1 MRATL
6 NVTTGPDRGKSFDLI
21 DPLTNIGTSTENQ
34 VVLSDASVAA
44 HQASIAFR
52 DGRFFIYTPPTAEI
66 EVDGNKIP
74 PEQRVWLPAEATIQ
88 VSRRTALHFVCTDM
102 PGSEGEFA
110 AAPQAA
116 APVPAARDP
125 GQRTT
130 ASFAPVPVPAPL
142 PGGLV
147 PPARDPGQ
155 RTTTSFAPIPSG
167 GPLPAA
173 SVPPVR
179 EPGQRTTTTFPKPK
193 PSPSDGTG
201 SANDLPS
208 PLRASRSEK
217 KAPKVAKF
225 ITDSP
230 GNLLVKLGEDGHLPE
245 LTLEEGQVRTASDA
259 QEAKSNPLLLIAALC
274 FSFGMTGLML
284 FMDMEDTGGG
294 GKRAEASQKI
304 VDYYGG
310 EDEELKPYQTHL
322 RRARQARSRYDYQAE
337 RAEYYKVLE
346 MLRAEGKS
354 KFTGLTGT
362 PERDDK
368 LKELIGELLSD

>member
-6 NVTTGPDRGKSFDLI
+6 NVTTGPDRGKSFDLSE
-21 DPLTNIGTSTENQ
+21 PLTHIGTGAENQ
-34 VVLSDASVAA
+34 VMLTDPSVGP
-44 HQASIAFR
+44 HQASIAYR

-102 PGSEGEFA
+102 PGSGGVDE
-110 AAPQAA
+110 AP
-116 APVPAARDP
+116 PVPAAREP

-130 ASFAPVPVPAPL
+130 AAFAPIPAPAPL
-142 PGGLV
+142 PVAPV
-147 PPARDPGQ
+147 PPLRDPGQ
-155 RTTTSFAPIPSG
+155 RTTTSFAPISTAA
-167 GPLPAA
+167 PLPAA
-173 SVPPVR
+173 PPPPR
-179 EPGQRTTTTFPKPK
+179 EPGQKTTATFPKPK
-193 PSPSDGTG
+193 RSSPDGTG
-201 SANDLPS
+201 SADDLPS

-217 KAPKVAKF
+217 KATKVAKF

-245 LTLEEGQVRTASDA
+245 LTLEEGQVHAASEA
-259 QEAKSNPLLLIAALC
+259 QGTKSNPLLLIAALC
-274 FSFGMTGLML
+274 FGFGMTGLML
-284 FMDMEDTGGG
+284 FMDMEDAGGG
-294 GKRAEASQKI
+294 GKRAEASQRI
-304 VDYYGG
+304 VEYYGG

-322 RRARQARSRYDYQAE
+322 RRARQAHSRHDYQGE

-362 PERDDK
+362 PERDDQ
-368 LKELIGELLSD
+368 LKELIADLLSE